1 MLLFI
6 IAGLQKTTLIDFP
19 QKIAAIVFT
28 QGCNFCCGYC
38 HNPEILDFTSKS
50 DFSTEKFF
58 TDNNLKNE
66 FKCVDY
72 DPTLK
77 LALSRLN
84 DFFQKNTDKI
94 KVFKE
99 FDLDRNGKLSYEE
112 FITALNSFEDLNLND
127 NQKYKILN
135 IIDID
140 KDGKIDIKEFIKFS
154 NNIKNN
160 VNENGEISSNI
171 PLINKKI
178 NKDEN
183 DSDSKVLN
191 GKSQIKNNLNY
202 NKNMLKQN
210 NNDFLN
216 YIVILQENLLK
227 DVPELTCDKVIAIEH
242 PFLFQT
248 KMVLNENRENA
259 ILRIGT
265 VGLGTVGKGYDKL
278 NEIGHFIKN
287 NNLSDKMN
295 LFHVG
300 NLLGVAVDSEYVAL
314 PFNSSNM
321 IPSSDFNS
329 EIAKLDWLLF
339 LYPADSYKL
348 VASGAIFDAFKF
360 GKPILAI
367 KNDYFMHLSG
377 LGDNFGFLVNNIE
390 ELKKQL
396 ECLPNI
402 NSDEYKKMSDNSRKM
417 LSNFLPEVVAEQ
429 LRSQL

>member
-1 MLLFI
+1 MKTKAIIYEPWAHNMAHYEFLKAFVKTILCIYKDVTFI
-6 IAGLQKTTLIDFP
+6 GEKELVSHLKTELVLQNCQFKIFKITT
-19 QKIAAIVFT
+19 
-28 QGCNFCCGYC
+28 Y
-38 HNPEILDFTSKS
+38 
-50 DFSTEKFF
+50 
-58 TDNNLKNE
+58 
-66 FKCVDY
+66 
-72 DPTLK
+72 
-77 LALSRLN
+77 
-84 DFFQKNTDKI
+84 NTT
-94 KVFKE
+94 
-99 FDLDRNGKLSYEE
+99 RGKLLSIPNEVK
-112 FITALNSFEDLNLND
+112 NLLRI
-127 NQKYKILN
+127 KILA
-135 IIDID
+135 
-140 KDGKIDIKEFIKFS
+140 
-154 NNIKNN
+154 
-160 VNENGEISSNI
+160 
-171 PLINKKI
+171 
-178 NKDEN
+178 N
-183 DSDSKVLN
+183 DSDVYFSFGAPHSMLIAEKVLKKDSVFYVQHMALQAIHEN
-191 GKSQIKNNLNY
+191 LGATKLNHYVLPAIKKLPENHKL
-202 NKNMLKQN
+202 
-210 NNDFLN
+210 
-216 YIVILQENLLK
+216 IVLGDSIKENLLK
-227 DVPELTCDKVIAIEH
+227 DVPKLSHDKVIAIEH
-242 PFLFQT
+242 PFLFQNKT
-248 KMVLNENRENA
+248 VLNENKGNV

-300 NLLGVAVDSEYVAL
+300 NLLGVTVDSEYVTL

-348 VASGAIFDAFKF
+348 VASGAVFDAFKF

-367 KNDYFMHLSG
+367 KNDYFMHLAG
-377 LGDNFGFLVNNIE
+377 LGDTFGFLVNNIE